1 MAVSKGAKIIAAVI
15 AAILIILLLV
25 AIILLATHG
34 HDDDTG
40 TYVVKEEFVK
50 PLNFKI
56 NNFIPQ
62 KIIKASLERTKLK
75 KLSVFK
81 AAQKS

>member
-40 TYVVKEEFVK
+40 IYVVKEEF
-50 PLNFKI
+50 
-56 NNFIPQ
+56 
-62 KIIKASLERTKLK
+62 IKTLK
-75 KLSVFK
+75 FTN
-81 AAQKS
+81 QQFHNTPKS